1 MMFFLRRLK
10 MIEVT
15 QESDNKFIISW
26 DENDPTEKI
35 LNDWTEEDFIN
46 HIQNYLES
54 LTNGI

>member
-1 MMFFLRRLK
+1 

-35 LNDWTEEDFIN
+35 LNDWTEDDFIN
-46 HIQNYLES
+46 CIQNYLES